1 MTRASK
7 RKKCQT
13 IGFFFEIPLKSPSLK
28 RPKGLNGIKSRL
40 AGFFP
45 GFRLTSTLIPL
56 FEVPFHATTISQDQ
70 GLHKLGV
77 FAKKAE
83 VAPREGPYLEVYR
96 EGTEPDEAAGP
107 RGPAPPGVPSTPRA
121 GRTRR
126 RGRDGGRG
134 GAMRREGRRFCDR
147 GGAVRKRKWRV
158 RLAAAAGA
166 AESGI
171 KTKGLGGAGGRR
183 RGRNVSGGGA
193 GG

>member
-1 MTRASK
+1 MVSNTGW
-7 RKKCQT
+7 Q
-13 IGFFFEIPLKSPSLK
+13 L
-28 RPKGLNGIKSRL
+28 
-40 AGFFP
+40 FFP
-45 GFRLTSTLIPL
+45 GFRLTSTLILL

-126 RGRDGGRG
+126 RGRGGGRG

-171 KTKGLGGAGGRR
+171 KTKGLGG
-183 RGRNVSGGGA
+183 RGEGGGA
-193 GG
+193 GM